1 MEVFWNLRQLCELS
15 AEFVFVVPVSSTL
28 DFLSLR
34 LRWVFLSSASTAGAF
49 AELGFCCAWA
59 PPRGG
64 RAEVVSARLNLRNGT
79 IFLTTLQRRYF
90 DYIHFMEEDKEAYS
104 SSFPKVIQLADDE
117 AEIQTQTSGIR
128 VKIQG
133 VELVGYQGING
144 LRTLVGMGKERGGI
158 REGLHCP
165 EEK

>member
-1 MEVFWNLRQLCELS
+1 
-15 AEFVFVVPVSSTL
+15 
-28 DFLSLR
+28 
-34 LRWVFLSSASTAGAF
+34 
-49 AELGFCCAWA
+49 
-59 PPRGG
+59 
-64 RAEVVSARLNLRNGT
+64 
-79 IFLTTLQRRYF
+79 
-90 DYIHFMEEDKEAYS
+90 MEEDKEAYS
-104 SSFPKVIQLADDE
+104 SSFPKVIQLANDE